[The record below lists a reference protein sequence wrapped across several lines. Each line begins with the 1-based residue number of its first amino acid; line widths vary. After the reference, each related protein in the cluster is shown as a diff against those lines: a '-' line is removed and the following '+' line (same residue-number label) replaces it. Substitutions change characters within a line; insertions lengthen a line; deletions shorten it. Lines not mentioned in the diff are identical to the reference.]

1 MAEIATM
8 KIKLIAYGIARDI
21 LGGGSRVYQVIP
33 KATIADIKQQ
43 LITDFPD
50 FEKLRSLKF
59 AINEEYQ
66 PDDYVIDPDDEVVII
81 PPVSG
86 G

>member
-1 MAEIATM
+1 MTV
-8 KIKLIAYGIARDI
+8 KLIAYGIARDI
-21 LGGGSRVYQVIP
+21 LNRSSLDYQLTEDGSV
-33 KATIADIKQQ
+33 ADLKEKLMIEY
-43 LITDFPD
+43 PE

-59 AINEEYQ
+59 AVKEDYQ
-66 PDDYVIDPDDEVVII
+66 EDAFVLRQGDEVVII

>member
-1 MAEIATM
+1 MTEITM
-8 KIKLIAYGIARDI
+8 EIKLVAYGIARDI
-21 LGGGSRVYQVIP
+21 LGGGSKAYQIQP
-33 KATIADIKQQ
+33 ESTIADLKQK
-43 LITDFPD
+43 LTNDFPE

-66 PDDYVIDPDDEVVII
+66 PDDYVIDADDEVVII